1 MQHPT
6 DACPWNAS
14 GAEETGRVAKQGAS
28 HRCGTQVTP
37 RREAPA
43 GDRDTCRR
51 DAEGAITPYR
61 AKGVPTRP
69 MWPRRGLT
77 EEGEAVRRGGENSVM
92 LPRSAPNQHTCPAS
106 GCEQRV
112 GRAVHDGAVLAR
124 TGSPFAGL
132 PHHTLSSRS
141 LEEVSD
147 KCAWVTR
154 DGSGPG
160 QIHARRKGRGCDACL
175 VCNMCVGRRARLTSP
190 ADGLAP

>member
-61 AKGVPTRP
+61 AEGVPTEP
-69 MWPRRGLT
+69 MWPRTGLT
-77 EEGEAVRRGGENSVM
+77 DEGEAVRRGGENSVM

-124 TGSPFAGL
+124 TGYPFAGIS
-132 PHHTLSSRS
+132 HHTLSSRS
-141 LEEVSD
+141 LEVSG

-154 DGSGPG
+154 GIGDT
-160 QIHARRKGRGCDACL
+160 RRQRVRWALGLSAERPS
-175 VCNMCVGRRARLTSP
+175 VGF
-190 ADGLAP
+190 

>member
-28 HRCGTQVTP
+28 HLCGTQVTP

-61 AKGVPTRP
+61 AEGVPTEP
-69 MWPRRGLT
+69 MWPRTGLT
-77 EEGEAVRRGGENSVM
+77 DEGEAVRRGGENSVM

-141 LEEVSD
+141 LEVSG

-154 DGSGPG
+154 GIGDTRRQRVRDGCGV
-160 QIHARRKGRGCDACL
+160 HAMSIRY
-175 VCNMCVGRRARLTSP
+175 VTSLRP
-190 ADGLAP
+190 YT

>member
-61 AKGVPTRP
+61 AEGVPTEP
-69 MWPRRGLT
+69 MWPRTGLT
-77 EEGEAVRRGGENSVM
+77 DEGEAVRRGGENSVM
-92 LPRSAPNQHTCPAS
+92 LPRSAPDQHTCPAS
-106 GCEQRV
+106 GCEERV
-112 GRAVHDGAVLAR
+112 GRAVHDGAVLTR

-154 DGSGPG
+154 DIGDTHRQRVRDGCG
-160 QIHARRKGRGCDACL
+160 VHAMSVRY
-175 VCNMCVGRRARLTSP
+175 VTSLRP
-190 ADGLAP
+190 YA

>member
-14 GAEETGRVAKQGAS
+14 GAEKTGRVAKQGAS
-28 HRCGTQVTP
+28 NRCGTQVTP

-61 AKGVPTRP
+61 AEGVPTEP
-69 MWPRRGLT
+69 MWPRTGLT
-77 EEGEAVRRGGENSVM
+77 DEGEAVRRGGENSVM

-112 GRAVHDGAVLAR
+112 GRAVHDSAVFAR
-124 TGSPFAGL
+124 TGSPFAGF
-132 PHHTLSSRS
+132 PHHTFSSRS

-147 KCAWVTR
+147 RRAWVTR
-154 DGSGPG
+154 DGSGSGPNC
-160 QIHARRKGRGCDACL
+160 ARRERRRCDACL
-175 VCNMCVGRRARLTSP
+175 VCNVCVGRRARLTSP
-190 ADGLAP
+190 AAELA

>member
-106 GCEQRV
+106 GCEQRIGRTRV
-112 GRAVHDGAVLAR
+112 GCFRQVLRSGYNPAEAWMLRMTLVSHGKINEVLA
-124 TGSPFAGL
+124 
-132 PHHTLSSRS
+132 
-141 LEEVSD
+141 
-147 KCAWVTR
+147 
-154 DGSGPG
+154 
-160 QIHARRKGRGCDACL
+160 L
-175 VCNMCVGRRARLTSP
+175 VK
-190 ADGLAP
+190 